1 MTTSRISCRSPTS
14 SHTREDRNVVDPWL
28 VKADFYHGYL
38 PREDIVY
45 LLKKHGDFLVRT
57 SELDTSRMQTRVKK
71 KETVISVLM
80 DPDGK
85 FEETPSSESR
95 QEMVRNVIIYHRK
108 LRFYVEHTVRFEF
121 LRDLFEYYS
130 QHPVRINKVDIV
142 LKRGVRL
149 ANWELQHKNVTI
161 GRVLGQGAFGEVR
174 KGTLLR
180 RSGRSVAVAVKTL
193 KSDTELSKAKIKE
206 MMKEARLM
214 RELKHP
220 NVVCIYGVAL
230 LEHPLY
236 IILEYVPGGA
246 LDAYLRKNKN
256 VIGRDERLLMAMGAA
271 WGLEY
276 LHKSNVLHRDVAAR
290 NCLYDNDKIVKI
302 SDFGLSRRGTTYTMK
317 TAKKMPIKWMA
328 PESMSSFTFSQKT
341 DVYSYGVLVFEIFS
355 GVEPYEGVSN
365 SMTKRMIIEG
375 QVNQFPEGTPSK
387 LVEFVKGKMW
397 DHNPDTRLDMTQI
410 VDWMEQYTGLELDL
424 PEDRSMAQE
433 IKNGETPEPNKNQAL
448 ATRPLQHKLSYNKKD
463 SSPHNDYRIS
473 LQCNEYY

>member
-1 MTTSRISCRSPTS
+1 
-14 SHTREDRNVVDPWL
+14 
-28 VKADFYHGYL
+28 
-38 PREDIVY
+38 
-45 LLKKHGDFLVRT
+45 
-57 SELDTSRMQTRVKK
+57 
-71 KETVISVLM
+71 
-80 DPDGK
+80 
-85 FEETPSSESR
+85 
-95 QEMVRNVIIYHRK
+95 
-108 LRFYVEHTVRFEF
+108 
-121 LRDLFEYYS
+121 
-130 QHPVRINKVDIV
+130 VDIV

-161 GRVLGQGAFGEVR
+161 GRVLGQGAFGE
-174 KGTLLR
+174 
-180 RSGRSVAVAVKTL
+180 L

-397 DHNPDTRLDMTQI
+397 DHNPDTRLDMTQARI

-433 IKNGETPEPNKNQAL
+433 IKNGETEIAPTTKSKGFRSTVEIKIL
-448 ATRPLQHKLSYNKKD
+448 TLGS
-463 SSPHNDYRIS
+463 RI
-473 LQCNEYY
+473 

>member
-1 MTTSRISCRSPTS
+1 MKSKLIEWILSFVFARRNGRMFRTFDVVHFRTTFRKPPATGGSQRREPVRKPLITLAVGHIRFCGTAYTQVQERGEEIKKGRKKERRICETERIIKAMLIEFDTS
-14 SHTREDRNVVDPWL
+14 SSATQEASR
-28 VKADFYHGYL
+28 
-38 PREDIVY
+38 
-45 LLKKHGDFLVRT
+45 LKKCPSHSHARR
-57 SELDTSRMQTRVKK
+57 SR
-71 KETVISVLM
+71 LY
-80 DPDGK
+80 G
-85 FEETPSSESR
+85 
-95 QEMVRNVIIYHRK
+95 
-108 LRFYVEHTVRFEF
+108 L
-121 LRDLFEYYS
+121 
-130 QHPVRINKVDIV
+130 VDIV